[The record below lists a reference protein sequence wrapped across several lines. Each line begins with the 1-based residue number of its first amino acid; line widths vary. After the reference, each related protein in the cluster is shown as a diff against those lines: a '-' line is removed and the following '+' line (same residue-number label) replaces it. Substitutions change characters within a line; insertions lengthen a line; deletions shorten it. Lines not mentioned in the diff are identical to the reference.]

1 MARLH
6 LIPSILNQPFFWK
19 DLDSRQSMQNDD
31 EYYGDD
37 GADVAL
43 EVVSSDALDH
53 VLDKAQQKVS

>member
-1 MARLH
+1 M
-6 LIPSILNQPFFWK
+6 
-19 DLDSRQSMQNDD
+19 DSRQSMQNDD